1 MRMQRE
7 EFFEEFLSDFK
18 IMNQSSSYDIL
29 RDSILRDQMLIGIQD
44 TKLLKRRQEGRVF
57 FFFFLFKK
65 IKSV

>member
-44 TKLLKRRQEGRVF
+44 TKLLK
-57 FFFFLFKK
+57 KK
-65 IKSV
+65 KEKSV

>member
-18 IMNQSSSYDIL
+18 ILNQSSSYDIL

-44 TKLLKRRQEGRVF
+44 TKLLK
-57 FFFFLFKK
+57 KK
-65 IKSV
+65 KGKICLVKLGQL